1 MRLLLISGSTRQNS
15 TNGAALEDVRR
26 NAPPGSSAHLYGGL
40 SALPAFNPDQDHGS
54 PPALVGELRAAIGA
68 ADAVVI
74 STPEYAGTLPGSL
87 KNLLDWTVG
96 GTELTDK
103 PVAWI
108 NVAGAGRGRGAVST
122 LETVLGYVGASV
134 VTDACIT
141 ETVAREALGSD
152 GKLTDRSVSTELN
165 RVWAA
170 LSAALDA
177 CEGRGADA

>member
-1 MRLLLISGSTRQNS
+1 MRLLLICGSTRQNS

-26 NAPPGSSAHLYGGL
+26 NAPPGSSAHLYQGL
-40 SALPAFNPDQDHGS
+40 SGLPAFNPDDDHGS

-108 NVAGAGRGRGAVST
+108 NVAGAGRGRGAVAT

-134 VTDACIT
+134 VSDACVT
-141 ETVAREALGSD
+141 ATVPREALGPD
-152 GKLTDRSVSTELN
+152 GVLADASVSRALS
-165 RVWAA
+165 RVWSG
-170 LSAALDA
+170 LSAAVDA
-177 CEGRGADA
+177 CDDRGGDA